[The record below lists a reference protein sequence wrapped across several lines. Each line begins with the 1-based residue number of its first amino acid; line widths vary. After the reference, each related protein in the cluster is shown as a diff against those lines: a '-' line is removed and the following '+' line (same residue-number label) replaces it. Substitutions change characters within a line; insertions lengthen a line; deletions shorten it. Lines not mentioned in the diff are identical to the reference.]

1 MHTNKY
7 KYVSILSAMAV
18 LLLLG
23 IYMWMT
29 YRSASRDITE
39 RAGNQLLWAV
49 SQKYDS
55 GMSLDTVAMY
65 VDSLLSVAGISR
77 DVTLQQIE
85 GDARNREGVS
95 RNEKVVWQN
104 NERSSSWSMY
114 TKPVSIGRD
123 GSRAIRLA
131 LNNPYPELARRL
143 SPLFLI
149 SAIILSF
156 FAVIII
162 QLLRFINEQEQMA
175 ELRNDFSY
183 AMVHDMKSPLSSIIM
198 GAHFLHSG
206 KVDDKPQIKEKYYTI
221 IEEEAE
227 HLLALVNKLLTI
239 SKLENKKLILNK
251 WDIHIEPIINDLV
264 EKAKAKSTKPIEV
277 KTFLE
282 VKNVLADEQYLTE
295 AIANLIDNAVKYSK
309 DEIELSIKT
318 FDTDRYVLLKVRD
331 NGIGMTKEEQ
341 QVIFDKFGRAA
352 IHEKNRKGGVSG
364 FGLGLNYVDQVM
376 RAHGKI
382 ALCVALSGVTA
393 FATESGKL
401 AGRAQKSIKAGNF
414 AKGYS
419 QLERAL
425 IASRKEADR
434 RSEGRIII
442 AMGQVRTMSLDY
454 DMADSLLNYVE
465 NEGMDR
471 STRGMLV
478 KAKMALKNATEKYSE
493 AVRLCEGFDEDDLD
507 GSLKTNCKALSIQN
521 APSLTQAP
529 TTTRKPNRPSRWSAS
544 APTTIREFT
553 TGRTPA

>member
-39 RAGNQLLWAV
+39 RAGNQLMWAV
-49 SQKYDS
+49 SQKYHS
-55 GMSLDTVAMY
+55 ELWLDTVAMY

-77 DVTLQQIE
+77 DVTLQEIE

-318 FDTDRYVLLKVRD
+318 FDTDRYVLLKVCD

-376 RAHGKI
+376 RAHGGKVT
-382 ALCVALSGVTA
+382 VA
-393 FATESGKL
+393 
-401 AGRAQKSIKAGNF
+401 
-414 AKGYS
+414 
-419 QLERAL
+419 
-425 IASRKEADR
+425 
-434 RSEGRIII
+434 SEKDKF
-442 AMGQVRTMSLDY
+442 S
-454 DMADSLLNYVE
+454 
-465 NEGMDR
+465 
-471 STRGMLV
+471 
-478 KAKMALKNATEKYSE
+478 
-493 AVRLCEGFDEDDLD
+493 
-507 GSLKTNCKALSIQN
+507 
-521 APSLTQAP
+521 
-529 TTTRKPNRPSRWSAS
+529 
-544 APTTIREFT
+544 EFT
-553 TGRTPA
+553 LYIPKI